1 MDSRTGQLHTG
12 ETNMNFKTGLST
24 IKSILF
30 ATALLATGLSAASA
44 NAQSSFRGNFTLP
57 HETNWAGVELPA
69 GKYVITL
76 DHGTGVGPA
85 TALIRNAATGKAV
98 GIVPSPVADS
108 SADGTDS
115 LLTASR
121 GNRWVVQSFR
131 VTERGRV
138 FVYERPRAT
147 GRKTEEAS
155 K

>member
-1 MDSRTGQLHTG
+1 M
-12 ETNMNFKTGLST
+12 NMKIRVNVVKAV
-24 IKSILF
+24 LF
-30 ATALLATGLSAASA
+30 TTVLLATGLSANSA
-44 NAQSSFRGNFTLP
+44 NAQSSFRGNFTLR
-57 HETNWAGVELPA
+57 HETNWAGVVLPA
-69 GKYVITL
+69 GEYVITL

-131 VTERGRV
+131 VTELGRV

-155 K
+155 KTEMVPVLQAKK